1 MSCNKNV
8 ILYNIQYINFV
19 KRPNLRTHFI
29 FCHGMFM
36 PIYRKCPGS
45 GSGFVSLHTD
55 PDPDPTF
62 IILIWIHG
70 SGSASL
76 NLNITITYMLR
87 NFCQR
92 DTLHNFRGPKGR
104 LWWRAASTTVSPA
117 RRPMRACERNI
128 WPMGAHLT
136 SGPSRSAS
144 HWAAS
149 RPSIRATAA
158 AVAIRKQI
166 RIHLGKQTGITHC
179 PS

>member
-1 MSCNKNV
+1 MYCYTV
-8 ILYNIQYINFV
+8 QHTVQYINFV

-92 DTLHNFRGPKGR
+92 DTLHNIRGPKGR
-104 LWWRAASTTVSPA
+104 L
-117 RRPMRACERNI
+117 
-128 WPMGAHLT
+128 
-136 SGPSRSAS
+136 
-144 HWAAS
+144 
-149 RPSIRATAA
+149 
-158 AVAIRKQI
+158 
-166 RIHLGKQTGITHC
+166 
-179 PS
+179 